1 MYFAVAV
8 AICRD
13 EACKP
18 KYMTPDEVEGHMR
31 QLCYQESGILQ
42 HLFGGDKPSPA
53 AAADGAAQPLP
64 QSRHKRKQQ
73 KQQQVVEKALER
85 LRQWRLQQHY
95 RVLREIHPEL
105 SAAAEEGLAAQRRRA
120 RKGIAAAARAGP
132 AEMYKAFFLR
142 ALAVPPNR
150 LVGCWHRGCLW
161 TAAGGIRPQGVAM
174 SLAPVA
180 SAVDCIY

>member
-1 MYFAVAV
+1 M
-8 AICRD
+8 
-13 EACKP
+13 
-18 KYMTPDEVEGHMR
+18 
-31 QLCYQESGILQ
+31 
-42 HLFGGDKPSPA
+42 
-53 AAADGAAQPLP
+53 
-64 QSRHKRKQQ
+64 
-73 KQQQVVEKALER
+73 EKALER

-150 LVGCWHRGCLW
+150 SVILSSCGHVWLLQ
-161 TAAGGIRPQGVAM
+161 AAYCM
-174 SLAPVA
+174 
-180 SAVDCIY
+180 